1 MNEITTVG
9 LDLAKNVFRMHAVDA
24 EGTTVLR
31 KQFRRAQLLAFFS
44 RLPRRWRAFVAADP
58 GQCSLVGDP
67 IRPRR
72 ARRAGGHAIAFSA
85 LRSSQHR
92 YTLVRSSY
100 ASQ

>member
-1 MNEITTVG
+1 MNQITTVG
-9 LDLAKNVFRMHAVDA
+9 LDLAKNVFRVHAVDA
-24 EGTTVLR
+24 EGATVLR

-44 RLPRRWRAFVAADP
+44 RLPRLWRAFVAVGP

-100 ASQ
+100 ASH